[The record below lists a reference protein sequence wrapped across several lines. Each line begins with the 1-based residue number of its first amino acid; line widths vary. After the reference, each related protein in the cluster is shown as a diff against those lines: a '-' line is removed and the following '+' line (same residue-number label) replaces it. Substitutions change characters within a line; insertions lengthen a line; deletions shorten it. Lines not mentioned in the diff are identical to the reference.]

1 MNVDRLNPEELRD
14 SMRLALDVIMAHRI
28 ARGLSLDRERVTAIR
43 GLLEERVTRAL
54 EETNESAMPLSWSW
68 QQAAESI
75 SMAIA
80 LAIVQEQK
88 NEPPSASL

>member
-1 MNVDRLNPEELRD
+1 MNVDRLNPEELRA

-54 EETNESAMPLSWSW
+54 EETDESAMPLSWSW
-68 QQAAESI
+68 QQAAGSI

-80 LAIVQEQK
+80 LAIVQQQK
-88 NEPPSASL
+88 NEPPSASP

>member
-1 MNVDRLNPEELRD
+1 
-14 SMRLALDVIMAHRI
+14 MRLALDVIMAHRI
-28 ARGLSLDRERVTAIR
+28 TRGLSLDRERVTAIR

-54 EETNESAMPLSWSW
+54 EETDESAMPLSWSW
-68 QQAAESI
+68 QLAAGSI

-88 NEPPSASL
+88 RNEPPSADP